1 MPSLSVSRDHPAP
14 VEHHPPLE
22 EYLQTIESLAE
33 EGSPVIQARIA
44 ERLGKSPPSV
54 SEMLDR
60 LVNDGYV
67 ARSGREISL
76 TDPGRAI
83 ATSVIRKHR
92 LAERLLVDVIGLPWH
107 LVHDEAGRWEHV
119 MSDDVE
125 ERLVVLLGDPATCPH
140 GNPIPGSANRPS
152 VPVTQLPLSQ
162 VAVDDVVRF
171 ERLSEDVELDGAAL
185 LYLDEAG
192 FIPGATAT
200 VTTRAPDGTVLLEV
214 EGNNVALGQDL
225 SRRLFV
231 AVL

>member
-1 MPSLSVSRDHPAP
+1 
-14 VEHHPPLE
+14 
-22 EYLQTIESLAE
+22 
-33 EGSPVIQARIA
+33 
-44 ERLGKSPPSV
+44 
-54 SEMLDR
+54 
-60 LVNDGYV
+60 
-67 ARSGREISL
+67 
-76 TDPGRAI
+76 
-83 ATSVIRKHR
+83 
-92 LAERLLVDVIGLPWH
+92 
-107 LVHDEAGRWEHV
+107 
-119 MSDDVE
+119 
-125 ERLVVLLGDPATCPH
+125 VVLLGDPATCPH
-140 GNPIPGSANRPS
+140 GNPIPGSANQPAG
-152 VPVTQLPLSQ
+152 PVTQVPLSQ